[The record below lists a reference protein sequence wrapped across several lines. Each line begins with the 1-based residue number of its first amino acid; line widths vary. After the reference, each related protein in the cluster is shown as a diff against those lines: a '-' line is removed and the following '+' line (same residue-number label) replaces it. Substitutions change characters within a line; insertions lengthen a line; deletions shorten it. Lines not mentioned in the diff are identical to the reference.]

1 MKRALTIAIV
11 AGVIAA
17 GGGVAVL
24 AQRMAA
30 PARAS
35 VSVAQPAAAEI
46 KRPAFTEIKWP
57 FLMDQW
63 GLGRAFRC
71 DAAVCGAKVE
81 VYVRPKIG
89 FCNCTTGVADDE
101 ELERVGDMELIG
113 EQFKA
118 SSDGHPIAV
127 AWMKGRSRPYDVA
140 GRASGSTLALA
151 FNDHCDVIVATAV
164 VTDGPAAR
172 VEPAVLAFLNSDT
185 VVNWAKQALGL

>member
-1 MKRALTIAIV
+1 MKRAVAIAI
-11 AGVIAA
+11 VIAA
-17 GGGVAVL
+17 GVVAAAGGVVL
-24 AQRMAA
+24 GQRATA
-30 PARAS
+30 P
-35 VSVAQPAAAEI
+35 VSTPQ
-46 KRPAFTEIKWP
+46 PAFTEIKWP

-71 DAAVCGAKVE
+71 GAAACGTE
-81 VYVRPKIG
+81 IDVYVRPKIG
-89 FCNCTTGVADDE
+89 FCNCATGVSDDA
-101 ELERVGDMELIG
+101 ELERVGDVELIG

-140 GRASGSTLALA
+140 GRAAGSTLALA

-164 VTDGPAAR
+164 VPTGPATR

-185 VVNWAKQALGL
+185 VIEWARRALGL